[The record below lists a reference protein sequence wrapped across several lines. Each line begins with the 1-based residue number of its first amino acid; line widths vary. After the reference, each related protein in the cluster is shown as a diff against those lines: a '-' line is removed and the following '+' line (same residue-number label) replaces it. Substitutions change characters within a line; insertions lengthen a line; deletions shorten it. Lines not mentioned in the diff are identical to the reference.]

1 MKEIKNLADGRQL
14 IYQESFWTGRKKI
27 FIDGEQIERVD
38 KKHYQFNNH
47 SWLLKGN
54 FIMGAHLEYNGN
66 KIVLVDKLNVF
77 QYIMVLL
84 PMIAL
89 AILGGVIG
97 ALIGAFSTYF
107 LAATFRSI
115 KNILLQILLF
125 LVTSVAAYYI
135 WLTIALL
142 LLGN

>member
-1 MKEIKNLADGRQL
+1 MKEIKYLADGRQL

-27 FIDGEQIERVD
+27 FIDGEQIERIN
-38 KKHYQFNNH
+38 KKYYQFNNH

-54 FIMGAHLEYNGN
+54 FIMGAHLEYNGS

-77 QYIMVLL
+77 QYMMVLL
-84 PMIAL
+84 PVIAL
-89 AILGGVIG
+89 AFLGGVIG

-125 LVTSVAAYYI
+125 AVTSVAAYYI
-135 WLTIALL
+135 WLTFAFL